1 MYIFRPSLYIWPCYC
16 INRMHFSPDKPFNQL
31 PDLPP
36 KAELETAR
44 VLKATTRA
52 SRALAELKGRT
63 HSIPNPNI
71 LLNTLALQE
80 AKLSSEIENIFTTND
95 ELYRALSADGNGA
108 DLSPQTKEVLHY
120 RDALWHG
127 MNVIRDRPF
136 LSTNLAI
143 EIVNI
148 IKENNAGI
156 RNLPGTKLQ
165 NPNTKDVIYTPPE
178 GEDLLRRKLSN
189 LEQFSNDSSSDLD
202 PLVRIGVAHYQF
214 EAIHPFFD
222 GNGRTGRILIILQLI
237 MNQLLEIPILF
248 LSRFIIEHKAQYYR
262 SLRAV
267 TESGEW
273 EDWLLYMLE
282 AMEKTAHGT
291 TEKINGIRD
300 LLAET
305 LDEAK
310 RRLPKPVFSKELI
323 ELIFE
328 QPYCKIRFVEKA
340 GIAKRLTAT
349 KYLRELE
356 KAGFVVPTKRGT
368 ELIFI
373 NHKLW
378 RLLTSE
384 PLPKARSAK

>member
-1 MYIFRPSLYIWPCYC
+1 MP
-16 INRMHFSPDKPFNQL
+16 FSPDKPFNAL

-36 KAELETAR
+36 RVELETPA

-63 HSIPNPNI
+63 HTLPNPTI

-95 ELYRALSADGNGA
+95 ELFRGLAAEGSGSEV
-108 DLSPQTKEVLHY
+108 SPHAKEVLHY

-127 MNVIRDRPF
+127 VDALGNRPF

-143 EIVNI
+143 EIVRI
-148 IKENNAGI
+148 IKKNDAGV
-156 RNLPGTKLQ
+156 RNLPGTKLH
-165 NPNTKDVIYTPPE
+165 NPTTKEVIYTPPE
-178 GEDLLRRKLSN
+178 GEDLLRRKLAN
-189 LEQFSNDSSSDLD
+189 LERFTNEESSELD
-202 PLVRIGVAHYQF
+202 PLIRVAVAHYQF

-237 MNQLLEIPILF
+237 RHGLLEIPILF

-262 SLRAV
+262 SLRSV
-267 TESGEW
+267 TEGSAW
-273 EDWLLYMLE
+273 EGWLLYMLKAIE
-282 AMEKTAHGT
+282 ETAHGT
-291 TEKINGIRD
+291 TQKILAIRD

-305 LDEAK
+305 LEKAK
-310 RRLPKPVFSKELI
+310 KSLPKAAFSKELI

-328 QPYCKIRFVEKA
+328 QPYCKIRFLEKA

-349 KYLRELE
+349 KYLRALE
-356 KAGFVVPTKRGT
+356 RAGFVVPVKKGT

-373 NHKLW
+373 NHRLW
-378 RLLTSE
+378 RLLTDE
-384 PLPKARSAK
+384 RLPKAAESG

>member
-1 MYIFRPSLYIWPCYC
+1 
-16 INRMHFSPDKPFNQL
+16 MHFSPDKPFNQL

-36 KAELETAR
+36 QVELETPR

-63 HSIPNPNI
+63 HTIPNPTI
-71 LLNTLALQE
+71 LLNTLAVQE

-95 ELYRALSADGNGA
+95 ELYRGLAANGNGA
-108 DLSPQTKEVLHY
+108 DLSPHTKEVLHY

-127 MNVIRDRPF
+127 MNVLRDRPF

-156 RNLPGTKLQ
+156 RNLPGTKVQ
-165 NPNTKDVIYTPPE
+165 NSNTGEIIYTPPE
-178 GEDLLRRKLSN
+178 GEDLIRKKLAN
-189 LEQFSNDSSSDLD
+189 LERFSNDSSSELD
-202 PLVRIGVAHYQF
+202 PLVRIGVTHYQF

-237 MNQLLEIPILF
+237 MNRLLEIPILF

-267 TESGEW
+267 TEHGEW
-273 EDWLLYMLE
+273 ESWLLYMLE
-282 AMEKTAHGT
+282 AMETTAHGT
-291 TEKINGIRD
+291 TEKINAIHR

-305 LDEAK
+305 LEK
-310 RRLPKPVFSKELI
+310 TKQVLPKPTFSKDLI

-349 KYLRELE
+349 KYLRDLE
-356 KAGFVVPTKRGT
+356 KAGFVRSIKQGT

-373 NHKLW
+373 NHALW
-378 RLLTSE
+378 RLLTDE
-384 PLPKARSAK
+384 PLPKSGATGQK

>member
-1 MYIFRPSLYIWPCYC
+1 
-16 INRMHFSPDKPFNQL
+16 MHFNPDKPFNQL

-36 KAELETAR
+36 KAELETPR

-63 HSIPNPNI
+63 HSIPNPTI

-95 ELYRALSADGNGA
+95 ELYRGLAANGNGT
-108 DLSPQTKEVLHY
+108 DLSPHATEVMRY

-127 MNVIRDRPF
+127 MNVIRDRLF

-148 IKENNAGI
+148 IKENKAGV

-165 NPNTKDVIYTPPE
+165 NPSTREVIYTPPD
-178 GEDLLRRKLSN
+178 GEDLLRRKLAN
-189 LEQFSNDSSSDLD
+189 LERFSNDSSSDLD
-202 PLVRIGVAHYQF
+202 PLVRVGVAHYQF

-237 MNQLLEIPILF
+237 MNKLLEIPILF
-248 LSRFIIEHKAQYYR
+248 LSRFIIEHKAQYYS

-267 TESGEW
+267 TERGEW
-273 EDWLLYMLE
+273 EPWLMYMLE
-282 AMEKTAHGT
+282 AIEATAHDT
-291 TEKINGIRD
+291 TEKINAIRD

-305 LDEAK
+305 LDKAK
-310 RRLPKPVFSKELI
+310 RVLPKTVFSKELI

-356 KAGFVVPTKRGT
+356 KAGFVAPTKRGT

-373 NHKLW
+373 NHRLW
-378 RLLTSE
+378 RLLTGES
-384 PLPKARSAK
+384 LPKGGENAKR

>member
-1 MYIFRPSLYIWPCYC
+1 MPFNP
-16 INRMHFSPDKPFNQL
+16 NQPFNQL

-63 HSIPNPNI
+63 HSIPNPTI

-95 ELYRALSADGNGA
+95 ELYRGLSANGDGT
-108 DLSPQTKEVLHY
+108 DLSPHTKEVLHY

-165 NPNTKDVIYTPPE
+165 NPNTKEVIYTPPE
-178 GEDLLRRKLSN
+178 GEDLLRRKLAN
-189 LEQFSNDSSSDLD
+189 LERFSNDDSSEVD
-202 PLVRIGVAHYQF
+202 PLVRVGVSHYQF

-237 MNQLLEIPILF
+237 MNGLLEIPILF
-248 LSRFIIEHKAQYYR
+248 LSRFIIEHKNQYYR
-262 SLRAV
+262 SLRAI
-267 TESGEW
+267 TERGEW
-273 EDWLLYMLE
+273 EAWSLYMLE
-282 AMEKTAHGT
+282 AIETTAHGT
-291 TEKINGIRD
+291 TEKINAIRD
-300 LLAET
+300 LLAST
-305 LDEAK
+305 LEKAK
-310 RRLPKPVFSKELI
+310 SGLPKSVFSKELI

-328 QPYCKIRFVEKA
+328 QPYCKIRFVEEA

-349 KYLRELE
+349 KYLRALE
-356 KAGFVVPTKRGT
+356 KAGFVVPTKKGT
-368 ELIFI
+368 ELIFV
-373 NHKLW
+373 NHHLW
-378 RLLTSE
+378 RLLTNE
-384 PLPKARSAK
+384 PLPKGTAPAVSSG

>member
-1 MYIFRPSLYIWPCYC
+1 
-16 INRMHFSPDKPFNQL
+16 MHFSPEKPFNQL

-36 KAELETAR
+36 KAELETPR

-63 HSIPNPNI
+63 HSIPNPTI

-80 AKLSSEIENIFTTND
+80 AKFSSEIENIFTTHD
-95 ELYRALSADGNGA
+95 ELYRGLAANGNGA
-108 DLSPQTKEVLHY
+108 DVSPHAKEVLHY
-120 RDALWHG
+120 RDALWRG
-127 MNVIRDRPF
+127 MDVIRERPF

-143 EIVNI
+143 EIVSI
-148 IKENNAGI
+148 IKENKVGI

-165 NPNTKDVIYTPPE
+165 NPNTREVIYTPPE
-178 GEDLLRRKLSN
+178 GEDLLRRKLAN
-189 LEQFSNDSSSDLD
+189 LEKFSNDSSSDLD
-202 PLVRIGVAHYQF
+202 PLVRVGVAHYQF

-237 MNQLLEIPILF
+237 MNQLLELPILF

-267 TESGEW
+267 TQRGEW
-273 EDWLLYMLE
+273 ESWLLYMLE
-282 AMEKTAHGT
+282 AIEKTAHGT

-300 LLAET
+300 LMAET
-305 LDEAK
+305 LENAK
-310 RRLPKPVFSKELI
+310 RKLPKPVFSKELI

-328 QPYCKIRFVEKA
+328 QPYCKIRFVENA

-378 RLLTSE
+378 RLLTGE
-384 PLPKARSAK
+384 PLPKAASAK

>member
-1 MYIFRPSLYIWPCYC
+1 
-16 INRMHFSPDKPFNQL
+16 MHFRADTPFNDL

-36 KAELETAR
+36 QTELETPR

-63 HSIPNPNI
+63 HTIPNPTI

-95 ELYRALSADGNGA
+95 ELYRGLTADGDGG
-108 DLSPQTKEVLHY
+108 DVSPHAKEVLHY
-120 RDALWHG
+120 RDALWRG
-127 MNVIRDRPF
+127 MNVIQERPF

-148 IKENNAGI
+148 IKKNRAGI

-165 NPNTKDVIYTPPE
+165 NPSAKQVVYTPPE
-178 GEDLLRRKLSN
+178 GQDLIRRKLAN
-189 LEQFSNDSSSDLD
+189 LERFSNDPSSELD
-202 PLVRIGVAHYQF
+202 PLVRVGVAHYQF

-237 MNQLLEIPILF
+237 MNELLEIPILF
-248 LSRFIIEHKAQYYR
+248 LSRFIIEHKTQYYR

-267 TESGEW
+267 TERGEW
-273 EDWLLYMLE
+273 EGWLLYMLE
-282 AMEKTAHGT
+282 AIESTARGT
-291 TEKINGIRD
+291 TEKINAIHS

-305 LDEAK
+305 LDRAK
-310 RRLPKPVFSKELI
+310 QLLPKAVFSKELI

-328 QPYCKIRFVEKA
+328 QPYCKIRFVENA

-356 KAGFVVPTKRGT
+356 KHSFVLGTKRGT

-373 NHKLW
+373 NRRLW
-378 RLLTSE
+378 QLLTDE
-384 PLPKARSAK
+384 PLAKTGPRTKT

>member
-1 MYIFRPSLYIWPCYC
+1 
-16 INRMHFSPDKPFNQL
+16 MHFTPDKPFNDL

-36 KAELETAR
+36 QTELETAA

-63 HSIPNPNI
+63 HNIPNPTI

-95 ELYRALSADGNGA
+95 ELFRGLAANGNGT
-108 DLSPQTKEVLHY
+108 DLSPHAKEVLHY

-127 MNVIRDRPF
+127 MEVLRQRPF
-136 LSTNLAI
+136 LSTDVAI

-148 IKENNAGI
+148 IKENNARI
-156 RNLPGTKLQ
+156 RNLAGTKLQ
-165 NPNTKDVIYTPPE
+165 NPQTKEVIYIPPE
-178 GEDLLRRKLSN
+178 GEDLLRRKMAN
-189 LEQFSNDSSSDLD
+189 LEKFCNDSSSDLD
-202 PLVRIGVAHYQF
+202 PLVRAAAAHYQF

-222 GNGRTGRILIILQLI
+222 GNGRTGRILIILQLV
-237 MNQLLEIPILF
+237 MNGLLEIPILF

-267 TESGEW
+267 TERAEW
-273 EDWLLYMLE
+273 ESWLLYMLE
-282 AMEKTAHGT
+282 AIEKTAHGT
-291 TEKINGIRD
+291 THKINTIRD
-300 LLAET
+300 LLAQTIEK
-305 LDEAK
+305 AK
-310 RRLPKPVFSKELI
+310 SALPKPVFSKELV

-328 QPYCKIRFVEKA
+328 QPYCKIRFVEEA

-349 KYLRELE
+349 KYLRALE
-356 KAGFVVPTKRGT
+356 KAGFVVPVKRGT

-373 NHKLW
+373 NHHLW
-378 RLLTSE
+378 RLLTDE
-384 PLPKARSAK
+384 PLPKSGTKPRP

>member
-1 MYIFRPSLYIWPCYC
+1 
-16 INRMHFSPDKPFNQL
+16 MHFSPDKPFNDL

-36 KAELETAR
+36 KAELETPA

-52 SRALAELKGRT
+52 GRALAELKGRT
-63 HSIPNPNI
+63 HTIPNPTI

-95 ELYRALSADGNGA
+95 ELFRGLAANGDTA
-108 DLSPQTKEVLHY
+108 DLSLHAKEVLHY

-127 MNVIRDRPF
+127 MNVIRERPF

-143 EIVNI
+143 ELANI
-148 IKENNAGI
+148 IKENKAGI

-165 NPNTKDVIYTPPE
+165 NPNTKEVIYTPPE
-178 GEDLLRRKLSN
+178 GEDLLRNKMAN
-189 LEQFSNDSSSDLD
+189 LEKFSNNSSFDLD
-202 PLVRIGVAHYQF
+202 PLVRVGVAHYQF

-237 MNQLLEIPILF
+237 MNQLLELPILF
-248 LSRFIIEHKAQYYR
+248 LSRFIIEHKAEYYR
-262 SLRAV
+262 SLRAI
-267 TESGEW
+267 TERGEW
-273 EDWLLYMLE
+273 ESWLLYVLE
-282 AMEKTAHGT
+282 AIEKTAHGT
-291 TEKINGIRD
+291 TQKILAIRD
-300 LLAET
+300 LLAES
-305 LDEAK
+305 LEKAK
-310 RRLPKPVFSKELI
+310 AGLSKTAFSKDLV

-328 QPYCKIRFVEKA
+328 QPYCKIRFVEER

-356 KAGFVVPTKRGT
+356 KAGLVVPVKKGT

-373 NHKLW
+373 NHRLW
-378 RLLTSE
+378 RLLTDE
-384 PLPKARSAK
+384 PLTKASAKEQR

>member
-1 MYIFRPSLYIWPCYC
+1 MQ
-16 INRMHFSPDKPFNQL
+16 FSPDAAFNQL

-36 KAELETAR
+36 LVELETPR

-63 HSIPNPNI
+63 HTIPNPKI

-95 ELYRALSADGNGA
+95 ELYRGLAANGNGA
-108 DLSPQTKEVLHY
+108 DLSPHAKEVLHY

-127 MNVIRDRPF
+127 MNALRARPF

-148 IKENNAGI
+148 IKENSAGI

-165 NPNTKDVIYTPPE
+165 NPNTKEVIYTPPN
-178 GEDLLRRKLSN
+178 GERLIRKKMAN
-189 LEQFSNDSSSDLD
+189 LELFCNDLSSEID
-202 PLVRIGVAHYQF
+202 PLVRVGVAHYQF

-222 GNGRTGRILIILQLI
+222 GNGRAGRILIILQLI
-237 MNQLLEIPILF
+237 MNGLLEVPILF
-248 LSRFIIEHKAQYYR
+248 LSRFIIEQKAQYYH
-262 SLRAV
+262 SLRTV
-267 TESGEW
+267 TERGEW
-273 EDWLLYMLE
+273 EAWLLYMLE

-291 TEKINGIRD
+291 TQKINAIHD
-300 LLAET
+300 LLAKT
-305 LDEAK
+305 MAK
-310 RRLPKPVFSKELI
+310 AKQVLPKRTFSKELI

-340 GIAKRLTAT
+340 SIAKRLTAT
-349 KYLRELE
+349 KYLRALE
-356 KAGFVVPTKRGT
+356 KAAFVTSVKKGT

-373 NHKLW
+373 NHALW
-378 RLLTSE
+378 HLLTDE
-384 PLPKARSAK
+384 PLPKTETTAQS